1 MLRRYTFK
9 LYPNAAQEAA
19 MREQARL
26 CAVLW
31 NALLEMRED
40 YYRRAKQQGLK
51 KTSLSAF
58 DQGKDLTAM
67 NADPD
72 CAEFKAL
79 GRGTQER
86 VADMLDLAMKA
97 FFKRAK
103 AGAGASSGYPRYKST
118 RHAENIPLREP
129 VKSGWKFEPKGA
141 NGECLSGDFSAKKKR
156 EHLRKSGAS
165 VGSGAEPLQMRGD
178 DRVADFLDGV
188 RVGAE
193 PLQMRGDDRKICVRE
208 NNNWRLTLRG
218 VPGAIKAR
226 GKFPADPEALKTAD
240 VKFYDGAWWFSVCV
254 DVPARMVAGKE
265 KLTVELDLIDSFAS
279 VKSASGRCAPGL
291 SDPFYSGRK
300 GEFPNISRAVG
311 DSPCG
316 DPSNEGEAQGIR
328 SGQSATSTCGDP
340 ANAGEAQGDSPPS
353 LRTITCGEPAN
364 EGKAQVE
371 NPPSQR
377 PPACGEPSNEGGA
390 QAMNSFTQA
399 DAACGEPSNIG
410 EAQGHGVDAIQSER
424 DRRYKRG
431 SIRWR
436 REKQRIARIKA
447 KQARRTKE
455 TLHKWTTAIVREA
468 AELAIIAP
476 PVKDMTKTGRG
487 NERAHGAEVKTVAAL
502 NRHVLSMAPASAVQ
516 MLEYKAAEAGIAC
529 AVERRQDHQIRIGGD
544 LREAAVTAKKARRAV
559 KREAKK
565 LLQAAE

>member
-103 AGAGASSGYPRYKST
+103 AGAGAASGYPRYKST

-141 NGECLSGDFSAKKKR
+141 NGECLSGAFSSKKKR
-156 EHLRKSGAS
+156 EHTRKSGVS

-178 DRVADFLDGV
+178 DRRFEDESRRRRGADSLQTRGDDRDSIDQRPGFG
-188 RVGAE
+188 GAE
-193 PLQMRGDDRKICVRE
+193 PLPSNG
-208 NNNWRLTLRG
+208 NNWRLTLRG

-226 GKFPADPEALKTAD
+226 GKFPADPETLKTAD

-291 SDPFYSGRK
+291 SDPFYSGSK
-300 GEFPNISRAVG
+300 GEFTNISRAVG
-311 DSPCG
+311 ESPCG
-316 DPSNEGEAQGIR
+316 DPANDGGAQV
-328 SGQSATSTCGDP
+328 QSSALARRLTCGDP
-340 ANAGEAQGDSPPS
+340 ANDGG
-353 LRTITCGEPAN
+353 
-364 EGKAQVE
+364 AQVE
-371 NPPSQR
+371 IHR
-377 PPACGEPSNEGGA
+377 A
-390 QAMNSFTQA
+390 
-399 DAACGEPSNIG
+399 
-410 EAQGHGVDAIQSER
+410 DAIQSER

-436 REKQRIARIKA
+436 REKKRIARIKA

-455 TLHKWTTAIVREA
+455 ALHKWTTAIVREA
-468 AELAIIAP
+468 AELAIIAL

-487 NERAHGAEVKTVAAL
+487 NEKFHGAEVKTVAAL

-544 LREAAVTAKKARRAV
+544 LREAAVTV
-559 KREAKK
+559 KRAKRVLKRKQK
-565 LLQAAE
+565 LLEAAE